1 MLVNGVYP
9 RDNFLTEIHID
20 QGSFSTLH
28 HFLIEGVS
36 ESSNEQ
42 LGVEELAL
50 LITTSLIYYN
60 WMCGSCLQ

>member
-9 RDNFLTEIHID
+9 RDNFLMEIHID

-28 HFLIEGVS
+28 HFLIEGIS
-36 ESSNEQ
+36 KSSNEQ
-42 LGVEELAL
+42 LDVEELAL
-50 LITTSLIYYN
+50 LITTSLISYN